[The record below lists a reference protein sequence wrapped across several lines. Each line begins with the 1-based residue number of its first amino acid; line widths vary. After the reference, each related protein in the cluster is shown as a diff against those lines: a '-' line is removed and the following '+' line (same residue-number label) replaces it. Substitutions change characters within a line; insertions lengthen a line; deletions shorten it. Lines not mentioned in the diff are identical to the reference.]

1 MPTYLTLINFTEQ
14 GVQNFVDTRRRAE
27 DFRARARQA
36 GVNVREILW
45 TMGQF
50 DGALLLEAPDDET
63 VTGVMLGL
71 AALGNVRTRTLRAF
85 DVGEME
91 NLLSRAGGAA
101 AGRAAGG
108 SLGGGSSAGGSSA
121 GGSSG
126 GTSGGN
132 GGSRG
137 GGESRGGGKKGRR

>member
-1 MPTYLTLINFTEQ
+1 MPTYLALINFTEQ

-85 DVGEME
+85 DVGEIG
-91 NLLSRAGGAA
+91 NLLSLAGGGAA
-101 AGRAAGG
+101 GR
-108 SLGGGSSAGGSSA
+108 SA

-126 GTSGGN
+126 GGSSGGSSSGGSSGGN
-132 GGSRG
+132 GGSR